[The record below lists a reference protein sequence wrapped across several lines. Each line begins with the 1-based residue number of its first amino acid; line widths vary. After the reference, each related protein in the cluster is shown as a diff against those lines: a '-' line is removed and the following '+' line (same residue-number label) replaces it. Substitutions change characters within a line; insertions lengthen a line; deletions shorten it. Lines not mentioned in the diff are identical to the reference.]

1 MIYPPRYV
9 LAAAC
14 YGMVRFQIKARH
26 AKIREDRIERPML
39 VTEIFFKKQANLTVY
54 PSHFF
59 MPEHHS
65 KYVSKVT
72 GHHFARHLW
81 GSDIGYDNMDQQL
94 KEEE

>member
-39 VTEIFFKKQANLTVY
+39 VTEKIAGSILCGIAAPTLSPIYIYQDVCEIEKTLRNIPNETTKVY
-54 PSHFF
+54 NHMFDVIC
-59 MPEHHS
+59 H
-65 KYVSKVT
+65 
-72 GHHFARHLW
+72 
-81 GSDIGYDNMDQQL
+81 
-94 KEEE
+94 